1 MEPMRTKRCEP
12 TRLAQVTQRRQIGFC
27 SAALLLLT
35 AVGCEPP
42 AAAVKPADRV
52 VEAFTGTQPA
62 QYAPKLQG
70 PPAAANIQTPTA
82 TVLPAPGMVREAASA
97 SLTKQGA
104 KGTNV
109 DPILTPVSTY
119 FTVKDQV
126 VFQYQIPKAMEIYSG
141 LQNRK
146 PKDFAEFEREIVQKN
161 GIQLPELPPT
171 HRYFYD
177 PDQGALL
184 VEHPGN

>member
-1 MEPMRTKRCEP
+1 MHTTGCEIS
-12 TRLAQVTQRRQIGFC
+12 ARRQTGFC

-35 AVGCEPP
+35 ACGCEPP
-42 AAAVKPADRV
+42 VAAVKPADRV
-52 VEAFTGTQPA
+52 VEAYTGTQPA
-62 QYAPKLQG
+62 QYAPKFQG
-70 PPAAANIQTPTA
+70 PSAAPSTQTPTPSG
-82 TVLPAPGMVREAASA
+82 LPVPGMVREAASA
-97 SLTKQGA
+97 ALTTQGA
-104 KGTNV
+104 KAANV
-109 DPILTPVSTY
+109 DLILTPVSAY

-146 PKDFAEFEREIVQKN
+146 PKDFAEFEREIIQKN

-177 PDQGALL
+177 PEKGALL